1 MIFFVTLFLKVY
13 KMRFPYFDT
22 DRERFVRFVQGNKD
36 VFDTLL
42 FSGKYYLTR
51 GLNTQLIN
59 EGYCFMRS
67 VNLSDDANLGAL
79 LYQLCDFNDG
89 IHTDIH
95 LIVDAFVSW
104 FEHDLTRKY
113 LSKELKMRRYSEMID
128 KEKEQGRNAQS
139 VE

>member
-1 MIFFVTLFLKVY
+1 MQ
-13 KMRFPYFDT
+13 FPDFDT
-22 DRERFVRFVQGNKD
+22 DRERFVRFVQANMD

-79 LYQLCDFNDG
+79 LYHLDEFNDG

-113 LSKELKMRRYSEMID
+113 LRKELKLRNNKEDENNIRGSEHVV
-128 KEKEQGRNAQS
+128 S